1 MKFDRKLYLRW
12 HKIFSENRAALFAA
26 DLAAMYSVFVFGA
39 MALYVFERNRQMFLP
54 VLAAFFVGWFAVSGL
69 VVYFYKKLRPY
80 QQFNFTPPGS
90 HLFSR
95 PDRIP
100 DSFPSQHVIA
110 MAAVA
115 VAFWP
120 VSPLLSGLAFLLA
133 ILTGIARTLLGYHY
147 PSDIAGAL
155 VLGAASGTLALLA
168 FTKL

>member
-1 MKFDRKLYLRW
+1 MNFDRHWYLHW
-12 HKIFSENRAALFAA
+12 HKIFSENRAALFAV
-26 DLAAMYSVFVFGA
+26 DLFAMYSVFAFGA
-39 MALYVFERNRQMFLP
+39 AAVYVWYRSYQIFLMLLFAFIASWL
-54 VLAAFFVGWFAVSGL
+54 VLSGFI
-69 VVYFYKKLRPY
+69 VYFYKKLRPF

-120 VSPLLSGLAFLLA
+120 VSPLLAGLAFLLA
-133 ILTGIARTLLGYHY
+133 ILTGIARMMLGYHY

-155 VLGAASGTLALLA
+155 VLGAASGTFALLA